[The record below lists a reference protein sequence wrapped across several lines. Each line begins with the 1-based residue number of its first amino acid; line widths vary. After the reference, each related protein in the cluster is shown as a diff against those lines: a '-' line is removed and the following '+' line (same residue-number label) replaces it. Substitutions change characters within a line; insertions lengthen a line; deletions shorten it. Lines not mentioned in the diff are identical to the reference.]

1 MVCLSGGHPGLLH
14 PHSLDRREET
24 PWPLC
29 SPPCSALVRWE
40 GQGEPWSG
48 GTPQPACSVRG
59 PQGLG
64 DSRGGEALLRAEGN
78 LSPGA
83 LFQG

>member
-1 MVCLSGGHPGLLH
+1 MVGLSGGHPGLLH